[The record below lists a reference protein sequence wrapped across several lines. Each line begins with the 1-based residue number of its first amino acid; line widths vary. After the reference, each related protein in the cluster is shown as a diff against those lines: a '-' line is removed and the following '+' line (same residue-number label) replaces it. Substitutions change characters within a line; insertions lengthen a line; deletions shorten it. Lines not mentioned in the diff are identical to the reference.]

1 MSKGRRLIDKL
12 RVGLWWYRLV
22 AEDEIKD
29 DDGEGL
35 MGQCRH
41 MEREIAV
48 SRKAIGVP
56 GGKNTLWHE
65 TVHALNYQ
73 LDLGL
78 GEAEVGRLAHGLESV
93 LTDNP
98 DFMGLCER
106 LKEKNEQEGAI

>member
-1 MSKGRRLIDKL
+1 MIDRLRI
-12 RVGLWWYRLV
+12 GLWWYRVV

-29 DDGEGL
+29 DDGRGL

-48 SRKAIGVP
+48 SRTALAAA
-56 GGKNTLWHE
+56 GGKKNSIWHE

-73 LDLGL
+73 LDLNM
-78 GEAEVGRLAHGLESV
+78 GEAEVGRLAHGLESL

-98 DFMGLCER
+98 DFMQICER
-106 LKEKNEQEGAI
+106 LMDKETPLAE